1 MPNIIGSDDVLR
13 LKIIFL
19 SIYMIAIV
27 LIIVVGMESDLVLPD
42 QLILQLGNVLK
53 DALSL

>member
-27 LIIVVGMESDLVLPD
+27 LIIIVGMESDLVLPD